1 MPAPIVHYGATVNCF
16 HGGLAQPLVLSP
28 RVLVSGQQ
36 VVTLTTPYNVIGCA
50 LASGSTPPCVTA
62 NWVTAA
68 TRVFANGAP
77 VIIQTSQAVCTPT
90 GQGLL
95 VLTTQTRALA
105 T

>member
-1 MPAPIVHYGATVNCF
+1 MPAPIVHYGASVTCF
-16 HGGLAQPLVLSP
+16 HSGLAQPLVLSP

-36 VVTLTTPYNVIGCA
+36 VVTLATPYSITGCS

-62 NWVTAA
+62 NWMSGA
-68 TRVFANGAP
+68 TRVLANGAP
-77 VIIQTSQAVCTPT
+77 VILQTSQAVCVPT

-95 VLTTQTRALA
+95 VISTQSRVIA